1 MPDYNDRI
9 HEGRISV
16 TEKPV
21 RVRIAPSPTGYFHVG
36 SARTALFN
44 WLFARH
50 HGGKFIVRIEDTDRT
65 RFNPEAVADLTAS
78 LRWLG
83 LDWDEGPEVGGD
95 HGPYVQ
101 SERLDLYHHY
111 ADWLVREGHAYKCYC
126 SPERLEALREEQRRN
141 KQQIGYDRHCRTLTA
156 AQRAES
162 EAQGITPVIRLKAPL
177 EGQTTFHDVV
187 YGTITVENETLEDLI
202 LLKSDGFPT
211 YHLAVVVDDHLM
223 AISHIMR
230 GDEWL
235 PTVPQRIHIYNAFG
249 WEIPVYA
256 HLPLILAPSGK
267 GKLSKRHGGVEVRE
281 FRRQG
286 YLPEAMVN
294 YLARVGWSY
303 DDQTEI
309 FSREELIR
317 YFDLS
322 GINNS
327 PARFSYERLEWMNGY
342 YIRQLDAADLARR
355 LVPFMAQAGFQVTAA
370 DLSPIVPLIQ
380 ERLKTLADV
389 VEWTDYLFREQIE
402 YDPGLLIARKT
413 TAAETLAA
421 LRRAREELAALPG
434 FDTETAEPIMRTLAG
449 DLGLKVGQLFGMIRV
464 AATGKTV
471 SPPLFETLGVLGRAR
486 TLERMDRAIEALARL
501 AE

>member
-1 MPDYNDRI
+1 
-9 HEGRISV
+9 V
-16 TEKPV
+16 TDKSV

-65 RFNPEAVADLTAS
+65 RYDPEAVSDLVDS

-95 HGPYVQ
+95 YGPYIQ
-101 SERLDLYHHY
+101 SERLDLYLHF
-111 ADWLVREGHAYKCYC
+111 ADQLLKEGHAYRCYC
-126 SPERLEALREEQRRN
+126 SPERLAALREEQR
-141 KQQIGYDRHCRTLTA
+141 KKKLDVGYDRHCRYLTA
-156 AQRAES
+156 AQRTEY
-162 EAQGITPVIRLKAPL
+162 EAQGCASVVRLKAPQ

-187 YGTITVENETLEDLI
+187 YGTIAVENETLDDLV
-202 LLKSDGFPT
+202 LLKSDSFPT

-223 AISHIMR
+223 EISHIMR

-235 PTVPQRIHIYNAFG
+235 PTVPKRVLLYNALG

-256 HLPLILAPSGK
+256 HLPLILAPTGK
-267 GKLSKRHGGVEVRE
+267 GKLSKRHGGVEIRE

-303 DDQTEI
+303 DDKTEI
-309 FSREELIR
+309 FDRDELIR

-327 PARFSYERLEWMNGY
+327 PARFSYQRLEWMNAY
-342 YIRQLDAADLARR
+342 YIRHLEADDLAER
-355 LVPFMAQAGFQVTAA
+355 LVPFLMEAGLGATAA
-370 DLSPIVPLIQ
+370 DLLPMIPLIE
-380 ERLKTLADV
+380 ERLKTLAEAVHWLDFFFQ
-389 VEWTDYLFREQIE
+389 EPKG
-402 YDPGLLIARKT
+402 YDANLLIGKKMD
-413 TAAETLAA
+413 AAGSLAA
-421 LRRAREELAALPG
+421 LRQARETLVALSDFEAESIEASLRALA
-434 FDTETAEPIMRTLAG
+434 TQ
-449 DLGLKVGQLFGMIRV
+449 LGLKVGQLLGPVRV
-464 AATGKTV
+464 AITGKRV
-471 SPPLFETLGVLGRAR
+471 APPLFETLSILGQEQ
-486 TLERMDRAIEALARL
+486 TLVRMDKGIEALESL
-501 AE
+501 SG